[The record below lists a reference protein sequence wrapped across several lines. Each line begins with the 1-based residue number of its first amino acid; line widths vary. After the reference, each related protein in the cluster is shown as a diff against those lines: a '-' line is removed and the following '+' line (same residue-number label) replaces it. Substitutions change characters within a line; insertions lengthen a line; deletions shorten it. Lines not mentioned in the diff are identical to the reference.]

1 MTDGTVHS
9 GPGPEAPPETSR
21 IAWLLKQGLRI
32 WETWG
37 IGVVLVLLVALMSF
51 IAPHFFSL
59 SNLFNI
65 ARSTSIIA
73 VLAAGMTV
81 VILIAGID
89 LSVGSVLAVSGVISV
104 IGWNAG
110 LPAVVAVLLG
120 VIVGALAG
128 MLNGM
133 LVAYLSLA
141 GFIVTLA
148 GLTAYRGVAYALT
161 DGRPLTAEGTLGF
174 HLLGDGNFIGV
185 PIPVWIMIA
194 TYAILWFLLERTTF
208 GKHVYAAGGNAE
220 AARMA
225 GLRTNLIF
233 ASAYAISG
241 VTAGIAGVMFMAR
254 VQSGQPTAG
263 EGYELQAI
271 AAVVLGGTS
280 LMGGRGRVLSTLVG
294 ALIIG
299 VLTNGM
305 VLMNTPFFTQLI
317 VQGVVIVLAVS
328 IDRLRVRYV
337 K

>member
-1 MTDGTVHS
+1 MS
-9 GPGPEAPPETSR
+9 EATARRDVEASNGRVT
-21 IAWLLKQGLRI
+21 WLLKQGLRI

-37 IGVVLVLLVALMSF
+37 IGLVLALLIILMAF
-51 IAPHFFSL
+51 IAPHFFTL

-73 VLAAGMTV
+73 ILAAGMTV

-89 LSVGSVLAVSGVISV
+89 LSVGSVLAVTGVLSV
-104 IGWNAG
+104 IAWNAG
-110 LPAVVAVLLG
+110 LPAWLCVLLG
-120 VIVGALAG
+120 ILVGGLIG
-128 MLNGM
+128 VLNGF
-133 LVAYLSLA
+133 LVAVISLA

-161 DGRPLTAEGTLGF
+161 DGRPLTAEGKLGF
-174 HLLGDGNFIGV
+174 HLLGDGNFLTV
-185 PIPVWIMIA
+185 PIPVWVMVV
-194 TYAILWFLLERTTF
+194 TYLVLWFLLERTTY
-208 GKHVYAAGGNAE
+208 GKHVYATGGNAE

-225 GLRTNLIF
+225 GLRTRLIF

-241 VTAGIAGVMFMAR
+241 ITAGVAGVMFMAR

-263 EGYELQAI
+263 ESYELQAI

-328 IDRLRVRYV
+328 IDRLRIRYV
-337 K
+337 R

>member
-1 MTDGTVHS
+1 FRDQRQALGI
-9 GPGPEAPPETSR
+9 PGRHAGRRTRGGGGLRGRSHDVRHRSDKELSPMSEATARRDVEASNGRVT
-21 IAWLLKQGLRI
+21 WLLKQGLRI

-37 IGVVLVLLVALMSF
+37 IGLVLALLIILMAF

-110 LPAVVAVLLG
+110 LPGWLAVIVG

-128 MLNGM
+128 MVNGM

-161 DGRPLTAEGTLGF
+161 DGRPLTAEGELGF

-194 TYAILWFLLERTTF
+194 TYAVLWF
-208 GKHVYAAGGNAE
+208 
-220 AARMA
+220 
-225 GLRTNLIF
+225 
-233 ASAYAISG
+233 
-241 VTAGIAGVMFMAR
+241 
-254 VQSGQPTAG
+254 
-263 EGYELQAI
+263 
-271 AAVVLGGTS
+271 
-280 LMGGRGRVLSTLVG
+280 
-294 ALIIG
+294 
-299 VLTNGM
+299 
-305 VLMNTPFFTQLI
+305 
-317 VQGVVIVLAVS
+317 
-328 IDRLRVRYV
+328 
-337 K
+337 